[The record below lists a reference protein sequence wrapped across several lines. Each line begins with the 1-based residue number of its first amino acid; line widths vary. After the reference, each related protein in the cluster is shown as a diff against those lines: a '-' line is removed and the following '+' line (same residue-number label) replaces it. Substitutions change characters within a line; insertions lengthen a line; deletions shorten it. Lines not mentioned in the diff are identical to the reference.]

1 MYNGI
6 AYSFSQRPVSP
17 NLLFQLLSISHSF
30 RFKVVVKLVTGK
42 QIKIVIDVV
51 CRVTILI
58 LFIDHI
64 LTYSSVHSLYAAAN

>member
-1 MYNGI
+1 VMVHPKKIICFPVLCIVYDGI
-6 AYSFSQRPVSP
+6 AYSFSQRPGSP

-51 CRVTILI
+51 CTEL
-58 LFIDHI
+58 LF
-64 LTYSSVHSLYAAAN
+64 